1 MSRLYNGQFDLSNI
15 QQDFTLRYKNWTW
28 YESKINTE
36 RRLKNEPTLINGLP
50 EDPLLSSLWL
60 SEYVKVQHCDSESMS
75 QHIIDEM
82 NLNSEAKNSVTC

>member
-15 QQDFTLRYKNWTW
+15 QQDFTLRYKNWSW

-50 EDPLLSSLWL
+50 EDPLLSSL
-60 SEYVKVQHCDSESMS
+60 
-75 QHIIDEM
+75 
-82 NLNSEAKNSVTC
+82 